1 MAKRVQSK
9 YGYEPPEW
17 VRVDARLD
25 RQLKRQKRLA
35 KRRGVL
41 NQERGKTMKN
51 KVEEST
57 INSILENAQ
66 IETKTVFS
74 KVTIVTAK
82 LPNGFV
88 LVESSGAVSEE
99 NYDAKIG
106 KKVCMDRI
114 KNKIWELEG
123 YKLASQLMEE
133 R

>member
-1 MAKRVQSK
+1 MQ
-9 YGYEPPEW
+9 
-17 VRVDARLD
+17 
-25 RQLKRQKRLA
+25 
-35 KRRGVL
+35 
-41 NQERGKTMKN
+41 N

-57 INSILENAQ
+57 VNSILENAQ

-106 KKVCMDRI
+106 KEVCMDRI

-123 YKLASQLMEE
+123 YKLASQLHSKD
-133 R
+133 